1 MDSRLY
7 LLNDDVHSFDE
18 VVYVLKR
25 YLGYPTLQGASIA
38 ELVHTKGRCNIKS
51 GPFDELELLKEML
64 LKEGFNVK
72 IENDYGLY

>member
-25 YLGYPTLQGASIA
+25 YLGYSDLHGASIA
-38 ELVHTKGRCNIKS
+38 DLVHRTGKCEIKIGDFS
-51 GPFDELELLKEML
+51 SLELLKEML
-64 LKEGFNVK
+64 IKEG
-72 IENDYGLY
+72 